1 MHKKAVTVTMA
12 GVLIAV
18 GVVCSA
24 FYIPFGF
31 AKCMPVQHMINIIA
45 GVLLGP
51 AYAVGMAFCTSL
63 IRVLLG
69 TGSLLAFPGSM
80 IGAFLCAYL
89 YRRTKKLGF
98 AFGGEI
104 VGTGIIG
111 AIAAYPIAALFMA
124 KEAALFAY
132 VIPFMVSAVGGAVL
146 GILIV
151 LVLVR
156 ANVFDKIAIAR
167 EARL

>member
-1 MHKKAVTVTMA
+1 MHKKAVAVTLA

-24 FYIPFGF
+24 FHIPFGF

-89 YRRTKKLGF
+89 YRKTHKLGF

-111 AIAAYPIAALFMA
+111 AIAAYPIAELFMA

-151 LVLVR
+151 LILVR
-156 ANVFDKIAIAR
+156 TNVFDKIAIGR
-167 EARL
+167 EVRL